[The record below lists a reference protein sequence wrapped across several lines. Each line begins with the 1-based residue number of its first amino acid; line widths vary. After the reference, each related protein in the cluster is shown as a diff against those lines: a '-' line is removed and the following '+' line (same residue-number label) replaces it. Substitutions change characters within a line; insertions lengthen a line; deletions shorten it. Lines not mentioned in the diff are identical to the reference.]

1 MTERQSKECFE
12 CNEVKPMSLFTTN
25 HRMKDGKLNKCKL
38 CIKKEKSDRLINGS
52 KEKLIFRDGMK
63 LCIACNKTSKHRSR
77 IGVWHPVEDF
87 SKCNHTA
94 GGYSSSC
101 KNCKSGKTRVE
112 TVTAKE
118 SNNSNSL
125 VFILNQATKNL
136 TSTSKG
142 YYTYD

>member
-1 MTERQSKECFE
+1 MTEISKECFE

-25 HRMKDGKLNKCKL
+25 HRMSDGKLNKCKL
-38 CIKKEKSDRLINGS
+38 CVKKEKADRIVSGV
-52 KEKLIFRDGMK
+52 KDKFIFKDGMK
-63 LCIACNKTSKHRSR
+63 LCIACNNSSKHRSR
-77 IGVWHPVEDF
+77 IGAWHPVEDF

-118 SNNSNSL
+118 SKNSNSL
-125 VFILNQATKNL
+125 VFILNQATKKL
-136 TSTSKG
+136 TSTHKG
-142 YYTYD
+142 YYTHEY